1 MKRIPGVVV
10 GIVKDLVDPK
20 GQGRIQ
26 VDFPWLP
33 KDQRSGWAPLA
44 TPLAGKDRGMFFMPE
59 PEDEV
64 LVAFHQGD
72 FNHPFVVGFL
82 WNGEDKPP
90 ATQSGKRLLVTPGG
104 HRLLFDDDDPKKV
117 ELTAASGHKMVL
129 DGTSITLQMNA
140 GATKVTLTDTSV
152 KLEGGGRSL
161 ALDGGKVQIL

>member
-10 GIVKDLVDPK
+10 GIVKDLADPK

-33 KDQRSGWAPLA
+33 QEQRSGWAPLA
-44 TPLAGKDRGMFFMPE
+44 TPLAGKNRGMFFMPE

-72 FNHPFVVGFL
+72 FNHPFIVGFL

-90 ATQSGKRLLVTPGG
+90 ETQSKKRLLVTPGG
-104 HRLLFDDDDPKKV
+104 HRLLFDDDDPKKI
-117 ELTAASGHKMVL
+117 ELTGASGHKVTI
-129 DGTSITLQMNA
+129 DETTIALQMKL

-161 ALDGGKVQIL
+161 SLDGGKVQIL

>member
-10 GIVKDLVDPK
+10 GVVKDLDDPK

-26 VDFPWLP
+26 VEFPWLP
-33 KDQRSGWAPLA
+33 KDQRSGWAPMS

-72 FNHPFVVGFL
+72 FGHPFIVGFL

-90 ATQSGKRLLVTPGG
+90 ETKSKKRLLVTPGN
-104 HRLLFDDDDPKKV
+104 HRLLFDDDDPKKI
-117 ELTAASGHKMVL
+117 ELTGASGHKIL
-129 DGTSITLQMNA
+129 IDEDTITLQMKQ
-140 GATKVTLTDTSV
+140 GQTKVTLRESSI
-152 KLEGGGRSL
+152 KLEGGGRTL
-161 ALDGGKVQIL
+161 ALDSGKVQIS

>member
-10 GIVKDLVDPK
+10 GIVKDLEDPK

-33 KDQRSGWAPLA
+33 KEQRSGWAPLA

-64 LVAFHQGD
+64 LVAFHHGD
-72 FNHPFVVGFL
+72 FNHPFIVGFL

-90 ATQSGKRLLVTPGG
+90 ETKSKKRLLVTPGG
-104 HRLLFDDDDPKKV
+104 HRLLFDDDDPKKI
-117 ELTAASGHKMVL
+117 ELTAASGHKVVIDETTIALLMKAGTTKL
-129 DGTSITLQMNA
+129 TLTETSIKLQ
-140 GATKVTLTDTSV
+140 
-152 KLEGGGRSL
+152 GGGRSL
-161 ALDGGKVQIL
+161 SLDAGKVQIL

>member
-10 GIVKDLVDPK
+10 GIVKALEDPK

-26 VDFPWLP
+26 VSFPWLP
-33 KDQRSGWAPLA
+33 DGQRSGWAPLA

-64 LVAFHQGD
+64 LVAFDQGN

-90 ATQSGKRLLVTPGG
+90 ATQSRKRLLVTPGG
-104 HRLLFDDDDPKKV
+104 HRLLFDDDDPKKI
-117 ELTAASGHKMVL
+117 ELTAASGHKMTIDETTIV
-129 DGTSITLQMNA
+129 LQMKA
-140 GATKVTLTDTSV
+140 GSTKVTLTDTSI
-152 KLEGGGRSL
+152 KLEGGERSL